1 MHAVAAPK
9 AAKRW
14 LPEWISDLLEK
25 GLDVSVHET
34 SEGRR
39 KDLARGVHTGHGVD
53 AAPRDLDEKPDGGT
67 LGTETTPLSGK
78 NTWSSELSASIRT
91 CPRWQRMC
99 SSSGISCLR
108 LEDGRWSKSRLRG
121 QFDGALVMACSRNS
135 RAPYAI

>member
-53 AAPRDLDEKPDGGT
+53 AAPRDT
-67 LGTETTPLSGK
+67 
-78 NTWSSELSASIRT
+78 
-91 CPRWQRMC
+91 
-99 SSSGISCLR
+99 
-108 LEDGRWSKSRLRG
+108 GREAGR
-121 QFDGALVMACSRNS
+121 RNS
-135 RAPYAI
+135 WHRDDTVVGEEYMVERTIGVHKDLPAMAANVFKLRHKLLEIRGWQVE